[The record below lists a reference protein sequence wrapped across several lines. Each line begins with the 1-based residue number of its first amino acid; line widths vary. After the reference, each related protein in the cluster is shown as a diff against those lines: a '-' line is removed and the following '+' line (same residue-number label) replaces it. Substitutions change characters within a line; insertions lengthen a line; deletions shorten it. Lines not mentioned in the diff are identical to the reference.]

1 MDEHI
6 IKCMSELIGY
16 TAPKL
21 TMASVILM
29 APGTHQWEE
38 TLVWSIDNMRALCIC
53 VGSELSGESP

>member
-1 MDEHI
+1 
-6 IKCMSELIGY
+6 MSELIGY

-53 VGSELSGESP
+53 IGSELSGKSP